1 MGGTMLAL
9 NAGLWVACR
18 SPIGRC
24 RLTVPPLSALLC
36 FASGGAWAATFL
48 DDAAMR
54 ERVAPAIVLLVVE
67 EGFGSGFAL
76 NAQGHIVTN
85 QHVVAGSLGVLARQ
99 GGRSAPAEVVWSS
112 KRLDLAVLRVRA
124 GGLPGL
130 RPLPLAV
137 ATPAPLLDVV
147 AVGFPGAAN
156 AVTAASAP
164 SYNEGNVGRVV
175 TGTWGSGALRIIQ
188 HSADINLGNSGGPL
202 IDACGRVIGVN
213 TGGAS
218 VSVSRAPGGPRIEAP
233 SGVFWGSFSGE
244 LADALDGLAIPY
256 SASADAC
263 EAAPAAVLSW
273 PAMTLLA
280 VALAIG
286 AALLALAAF
295 RRNMPLA
302 VARVRDGVLPRSRR
316 GDSDERPSA
325 GTPNPPSPGVRRICI
340 GRGRAMDVTIP
351 SAKASRHHA
360 DLVVTLSGDT
370 RQAAYVLKDR
380 NSTNGTRVFR
390 DGGWQR
396 IRSATV
402 HPAER
407 VRFGDHEMTVAE
419 LLRRAAPSG
428 TAFGPTTAG
437 ERSRPDPLSGAVKRN
452 PGTGE
457 VVRDTGDEP

>member
-1 MGGTMLAL
+1 MGGAMLAL
-9 NAGLWVACR
+9 SVELWATCR
-18 SPIGRC
+18 SPTGRC
-24 RLTVPPLSALLC
+24 RLPLPPLSALLC
-36 FASGGAWAATFL
+36 FASGGAWAATTL

-85 QHVVAGSLGVLARQ
+85 QHVVAGSLGILARQ

-112 KRLDLAVLRVRA
+112 KTLDLAVLRVRA

-137 ATPAPLLDVV
+137 APPEPLLDVV

-156 AVTAASAP
+156 AVTAANAP

-188 HSADINLGNSGGPL
+188 HSADINPGNSGGPL

-233 SGVFWGSFSGE
+233 SGVFWASFSGE

-263 EAAPAAVLSW
+263 EAAPAAMLS
-273 PAMTLLA
+273 
-280 VALAIG
+280 
-286 AALLALAAF
+286 
-295 RRNMPLA
+295 
-302 VARVRDGVLPRSRR
+302 
-316 GDSDERPSA
+316 
-325 GTPNPPSPGVRRICI
+325 
-340 GRGRAMDVTIP
+340 
-351 SAKASRHHA
+351 
-360 DLVVTLSGDT
+360 
-370 RQAAYVLKDR
+370 
-380 NSTNGTRVFR
+380 
-390 DGGWQR
+390 
-396 IRSATV
+396 
-402 HPAER
+402 
-407 VRFGDHEMTVAE
+407 
-419 LLRRAAPSG
+419 
-428 TAFGPTTAG
+428 
-437 ERSRPDPLSGAVKRN
+437 
-452 PGTGE
+452 
-457 VVRDTGDEP
+457 